1 MEIRNGTYTLYNN
14 THMLVRECYGH
25 GISDPEIDKMRE
37 ISYAKKLGYIRG
49 FTLDEKEDRYCKSI
63 KIADMSNAYE
73 VETRGRYKGHEFIIC
88 GYRSLSKAFGL
99 ITHDEQ
105 LASRLGFISLS
116 DGFIL
121 EVDAADVD
129 EVWEIRGKSKLGLP
143 LPQGLKAKVIIL

>member
-14 THMLVRECYGH
+14 THMLVREYYGH
-25 GISDPEIDKMRE
+25 GISDPDIDNMRE
-37 ISYAKKLGYIRG
+37 ISYAKKLGYIKG
-49 FTLDEKEDRYCKSI
+49 FTLDEKEGRYCKSI

-73 VETRGRYKGHEFIIC
+73 VETRGRYKGQEFIIF
-88 GYRSLSKAFGL
+88 GYRARSNVFG
-99 ITHDEQ
+99 IMTRDEK

-129 EVWEIRGKSKLGLP
+129 EIWEVRGKSKLGLP
-143 LPQGLKAKVIIL
+143 LPQGLKEKVIIL